1 MAKRLSIEVPDAF
14 AWTEA
19 EVKEML
25 AAHLY
30 EHALLSLGNAADLAG
45 LDKRTFA
52 ERLGKYG
59 VSLFNHSPDDVD
71 RDLNNI
77 RGHHR

>member
-14 AWTEA
+14 AWSETE
-19 EVKEML
+19 VREML

-30 EHALLSLGNAADLAG
+30 EHALLSLGHAADLAG

-59 VSLFNHSPDDVD
+59 VSLFNHPPEDLE
-71 RDLNNI
+71 RDLKNL